1 MGYHSLCSIECG
13 AAFSVFR
20 LQRGSL
26 ASQAEIPQPCSS
38 FLLEQLAPVRY
49 SSMLQRRDC
58 KMKRNY
64 LFYITSRLTGVFFEF
79 LDVFGEVLTLTEV
92 LEGREVRAYRESFF
106 HAMKWNKKF
115 ENIRCRAEEDDY
127 SFASR
132 RTIVQEGSV
141 KRKSYLRRMTFRRHR
156 PIVRHQVSFRLFF
169 HYMRLKVCRTS
180 RSVQRATY
188 RAFSL
193 DAL

>member
-1 MGYHSLCSIECG
+1 
-13 AAFSVFR
+13 
-20 LQRGSL
+20 
-26 ASQAEIPQPCSS
+26 
-38 FLLEQLAPVRY
+38 
-49 SSMLQRRDC
+49 
-58 KMKRNY
+58 MKRNY

-79 LDVFGEVLTLTEV
+79 LDVFGEVLTF
-92 LEGREVRAYRESFF
+92 REVRAYRESFF

-132 RTIVQEGSV
+132 RSIVQEGSV

-169 HYMRLKVCRTS
+169 H
-180 RSVQRATY
+180 
-188 RAFSL
+188 
-193 DAL
+193 

>member
-1 MGYHSLCSIECG
+1 M
-13 AAFSVFR
+13 
-20 LQRGSL
+20 
-26 ASQAEIPQPCSS
+26 
-38 FLLEQLAPVRY
+38 
-49 SSMLQRRDC
+49 
-58 KMKRNY
+58 
-64 LFYITSRLTGVFFEF
+64 TGVFFEF

-132 RTIVQEGSV
+132 RSIVQEGSV

-169 HYMRLKVCRTS
+169 H
-180 RSVQRATY
+180 
-188 RAFSL
+188 
-193 DAL
+193 